1 MTDTRSSAVTV
12 PGDDALRA
20 DPDASYHRAATA
32 PRMPPAE
39 RAVVSAQLGRVAR
52 GDNAVV
58 HRCVY
63 GLPSVVRVHP
73 YLEDGAPFPTVFW
86 LTCPL
91 ARRHVGRLEADGA
104 MALANRRLEEDPDC
118 AAVYAAAAE
127 RYVGFRDRLDRP
139 IAGDPTAGG
148 MPTHVKCLHVHHAH
162 FLATGDNPVGAWT
175 HRRLTP
181 MACPGPCVE
190 ESLLADAYGPLP
202 PDVAMSGAWEHAA
215 PWGQRP
221 RGFR

>member
-1 MTDTRSSAVTV
+1 MTDTRRLPVTV
-12 PGDDALRA
+12 PGEDALRA

-73 YLEDGAPFPTVFW
+73 YLGDGTPFPTVFW

-91 ARRHVGRLEADGA
+91 ARRHVGRLEADSA
-104 MALANRRLEEDPDC
+104 MGSANRRLEEDPDW
-118 AAVYAAAAE
+118 AAAYAAAAE
-127 RYVGFRDRLDRP
+127 RYVRFRDRLDRP
-139 IAGDPTAGG
+139 IPGDPAAGG
-148 MPTHVKCLHVHHAH
+148 MPGHVKCLHVHHGH

-175 HRRLTP
+175 HGRIAP

-190 ESLLADAYGPLP
+190 EGLLAHAYGGLP
-202 PDVAMSGAWEHAA
+202 PDAAVRGAWEHAA
-215 PWGQRP
+215 PHEQRP
-221 RGFR
+221 TGFR